1 MKSTTSV
8 LILIVVILFS
18 AIGLFSQ
25 TVEVSAKPLTDS
37 DIAALRQ
44 DLTKNKMDLIS
55 MSMGLTKPES
65 DVFWPVYREYAN
77 EQNAI
82 NAKRLDIIHEYARA
96 LENLDSAKA
105 HDLTVR
111 LMSVDSDLVSLKQ
124 RYLPKFEAALG
135 GKRAAKFYQIE
146 NRLTLL
152 INLQWASEIPLIP

>member
-1 MKSTTSV
+1 MKSIIGRLTC
-8 LILIVVILFS
+8 IVILLS
-18 AIGLFSQ
+18 AVTVFAQ
-25 TVEVSAKPLTDS
+25 TAEVSAKPLSDS

-44 DLTKNKMDLIS
+44 DLTRSKMDVIS
-55 MSMGLTKPES
+55 ASMELTKPEAEA
-65 DVFWPVYREYAN
+65 FWPVYRVYAD

-111 LMSVDSDLVSLKQ
+111 LIGIDEDIVALKQ
-124 RYLPKFEAALG
+124 KYFPKFEAAVG
-135 GKRAAKFYQIE
+135 GRRAAKFYQVD

-152 INLQWASEIPLIP
+152 INLQLSNEIPLIP